1 MTMGFCKFLFKD
13 LHQEIT
19 LVFISYANSNV
30 VSNGKIRIE
39 LVDMLIYIAS
49 LSAKEIQDCY
59 ATKVTALN
67 SRTCIDVSKR
77 QSLELSEL

>member
-19 LVFISYANSNV
+19 LVFISDANSNV

-59 ATKVTALN
+59 ATKVTEH
-67 SRTCIDVSKR
+67 STP
-77 QSLELSEL
+77 ELV